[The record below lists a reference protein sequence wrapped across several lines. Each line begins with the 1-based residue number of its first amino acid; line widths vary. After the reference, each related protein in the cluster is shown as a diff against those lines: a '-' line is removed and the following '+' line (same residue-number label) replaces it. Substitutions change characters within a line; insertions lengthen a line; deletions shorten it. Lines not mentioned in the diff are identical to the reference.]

1 MGKRLLFL
9 ILGFCILLLLTGM
22 VMAAEITNPIL
33 KKLVEKGI
41 LTQEEAISVMQEME
55 GETVK
60 EKEKVDENIEKKV
73 SENMLADT
81 KDINKVVQALK
92 GWKFGY
98 LWYLSYQNGELGN
111 TTGGD
116 GYSQFVVKRG
126 YLTVQKDFTSWFTG
140 RITFDVTTLR
150 DPEDEPEDAPNNL
163 DGSIT
168 ARIKY
173 IYGQFNIPDF
183 AFFTKPF
190 VEFGVVHMPW
200 LDYEEHVNFYRC
212 QDTMFLERND
222 TFNSADIG
230 LTFVS
235 LFGGEI
241 DKEYQE
247 KVSHYYPGRY
257 GSMSLGVY
265 NGGGYH
271 ASEKNENKVVEGRL
285 TLRPLPDIVPGLQLS
300 YLGIYGKGNK
310 ITDPDWR
317 VNLGYASF
325 EHEYVVLT
333 GQYYDGKGNQ
343 KGDDENDRDGYSF
356 FAELKPHKKF
366 SIIGRYDYF
375 DPNDDVKEDENRRYI
390 VGIAYHLYKQHK
402 NMILLDYDTVDYK
415 QPGKSDDKRIQ
426 LTLQVAY

>member
-1 MGKRLLFL
+1 MKMRSRILIFCLCIFL
-9 ILGFCILLLLTGM
+9 SLTGS
-22 VMAAEITNPIL
+22 VAAESKDEDIA
-33 KKLVEKGI
+33 GI
-41 LTQEEAISVMQEME
+41 I
-55 GETVK
+55 K
-60 EKEKVDENIEKKV
+60 
-73 SENMLADT
+73 
-81 KDINKVVQALK
+81 ALK

-116 GYSQFVVKRG
+116 GYNQFVVKRG

-140 RITFDVTTLR
+140 RITLDVTTVK
-150 DPEDEPEDAPNNL
+150 DPEDPEDAPNNL
-163 DGSIT
+163 DGSIA

-173 IYGQFNIPDF
+173 IYGQFNLPDF
-183 AFFTKPF
+183 AFFTKPI

-200 LDYEEHVNFYRC
+200 LDFEEHVNFYRC
-212 QDTMFLERND
+212 QDTMFLERNE

-230 LTFVS
+230 VTFVS
-235 LFGGEI
+235 LLGG
-241 DKEYQE
+241 KMNNEYQE
-247 KVSHYYPGRY
+247 KVNHYYPGRY

-271 ASEKNENKVVEGRL
+271 ASEKNENKVIEGRL
-285 TLRPLPDIVPGLQLS
+285 TLRPLPDVIPGLQLS

-310 ITDPDWR
+310 DTDPNWR

-325 EHEYVVLT
+325 EHEYFVLT

-343 KGDDENDRDGYSF
+343 KGADENDKDGYSF

-375 DPNDDVKEDENRRYI
+375 DPNDNVKDDENRRYI
-390 VGIAYHLYKQHK
+390 VGVAYHLYKQHK
-402 NMILLDYDTVDYK
+402 NMIVLDYDTVDYK

-426 LTLQVAY
+426 LTLQIAY